1 MWLCKT
7 IQSNIFLKWCCIL
20 KCCKKNQQFF
30 IPVLLSATYFFSSK
44 SQKHF
49 CKVEKTYFFIFFSK
63 FSYISIY
70 FRLENSNRLT
80 YTDQGSNSRNLS
92 NSHKAAASSGATS
105 TAPSSAGMPQRMSP
119 FDELM
124 AQHQQQIIRE
134 RQLLRIASA
143 REARIGGGQTSSQGG
158 GGTSSHVGGHSS
170 ES

>member
-1 MWLCKT
+1 M
-7 IQSNIFLKWCCIL
+7 IFLKN
-20 KCCKKNQQFF
+20 KCSL
-30 IPVLLSATYFFSSK
+30 IY
-44 SQKHF
+44 
-49 CKVEKTYFFIFFSK
+49 FSK

-92 NSHKAAASSGATS
+92 NSHKAAAAASSGATS

-143 REARIGGGQTSSQGG
+143 REARIGGGGQTSSQGG

>member
-1 MWLCKT
+1 M
-7 IQSNIFLKWCCIL
+7 IFLKK
-20 KCCKKNQQFF
+20 KCSL
-30 IPVLLSATYFFSSK
+30 IY
-44 SQKHF
+44 
-49 CKVEKTYFFIFFSK
+49 FSK

-92 NSHKAAASSGATS
+92 NSHKAAAASSGATS

-143 REARIGGGQTSSQGG
+143 REARIGGGGQTSSQGG

>member
-1 MWLCKT
+1 MAV
-7 IQSNIFLKWCCIL
+7 
-20 KCCKKNQQFF
+20 F
-30 IPVLLSATYFFSSK
+30 IVAC
-44 SQKHF
+44 QGDRDQG
-49 CKVEKTYFFIFFSK
+49 FFSK
-63 FSYISIY
+63 FFYISVY
-70 FRLENSNRLT
+70 FRLENSNCLT
-80 YTDQGSNSRNLS
+80 YMDQGSNSRNLS

-158 GGTSSHVGGHSS
+158 TGGTSSHVGGHSS
-170 ES
+170 KS

>member
-1 MWLCKT
+1 MIWNL
-7 IQSNIFLKWCCIL
+7 
-20 KCCKKNQQFF
+20 
-30 IPVLLSATYFFSSK
+30 
-44 SQKHF
+44 
-49 CKVEKTYFFIFFSK
+49 
-63 FSYISIY
+63 SIY

-92 NSHKAAASSGATS
+92 NSHKALAASSGATS

-143 REARIGGGQTSSQGG
+143 REARIGGGGQTSSQGG
-158 GGTSSHVGGHSS
+158 TGGTSSHVGGHSS
-170 ES
+170 

>member
-1 MWLCKT
+1 M
-7 IQSNIFLKWCCIL
+7 
-20 KCCKKNQQFF
+20 
-30 IPVLLSATYFFSSK
+30 LSATYFFSSK

-49 CKVEKTYFFIFFSK
+49 CKVEKTYFLFFFSK

>member
-1 MWLCKT
+1 MNGRKGREDLVRD
-7 IQSNIFLKWCCIL
+7 ISGNSVHL
-20 KCCKKNQQFF
+20 F
-30 IPVLLSATYFFSSK
+30 I
-44 SQKHF
+44 
-49 CKVEKTYFFIFFSK
+49 FSK

-170 ES
+170 ESFPFILFCNQIGSLDLNFRKWKP